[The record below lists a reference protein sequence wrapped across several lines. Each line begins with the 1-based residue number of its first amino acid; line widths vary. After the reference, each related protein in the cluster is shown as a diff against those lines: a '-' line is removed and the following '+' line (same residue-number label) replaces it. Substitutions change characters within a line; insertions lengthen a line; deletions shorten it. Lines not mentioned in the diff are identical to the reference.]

1 MQVKVV
7 PNMIKVLLI
16 DDDYRHHRILRVLLK
31 EYTLISASTGKEGID
46 KIKND
51 DPDII
56 LLDIKLPDINGIEI
70 LKKITSKPLS
80 PPVIMLSGFSNPDI
94 VVESIRTGAVDFVE
108 KPYTTEKISW
118 SLHNAVSSCIESAAE
133 PSPYFCPE
141 MEVLVGVSPAISRV
155 KRLITLF
162 APSDLPVLITG
173 ESGTGKELVAKL
185 IHTFS
190 NRRNG
195 PFQARNCA
203 AIPVS
208 LIESE
213 FFGSE
218 QGAYTD
224 AVKRQGCF
232 ELAHGGTLFLDEIG
246 EMHIS
251 AQVKILRAIED
262 KEIVKVGGTRKISV
276 DIRII
281 SATNLNITEAAPSDG
296 FRRDLY
302 YRINTL
308 PIYIPSLR
316 ERKEDILFLVHH
328 FLERKG
334 RKVCVHDAA
343 MRKLVDH
350 DWPGNIRELRNV
362 VERALLLSNGE
373 KIEPGH
379 IFFN

>member
-1 MQVKVV
+1 ML
-7 PNMIKVLLI
+7 KVLLI
-16 DDDYRHHRILRVLLK
+16 DDDYRHHRILRILLK

-46 KIKND
+46 KIKNE

-118 SLHNAVSSCIESAAE
+118 SLHNAVSSCIESAAK
-133 PSPYFCPE
+133 PSPYFYPE

-190 NRRNG
+190 SRRNG

-218 QGAYTD
+218 QGAFTD

-262 KEIVKVGGTRKISV
+262 KEIIKVGGTRKITV

-281 SATNLNITEAAPSDG
+281 SATNVNITEDAPSDG

-328 FLERKG
+328 FLERRG
-334 RKVCVHDAA
+334 GKVCVHDAA